1 MLSILHYGAWV
12 LTLAGVVLCDHN
24 SSNIGL
30 WDRPRVALIRDNV
43 YLEGGYMQTG
53 VYTNGVW
60 DSLESS
66 TSSQGFLYKL
76 SLHEPFDTTKANP
89 AIFQSINEGPLSNY
103 YLDGYMF
110 ADYDEFYAYG
120 GMYYV
125 SGDTVTD
132 RTVSVPLYDIPPDSN
147 VVAGVPNIAYSPESG
162 SFIKDITNGAGANAP
177 SENLSFYFS
186 GKYNAD
192 GTAFSY
198 FLPPKDYSPWL
209 IKVDTKLQGHADWS
223 REDLTLSNITL
234 RSEGALVWIPAST
247 QGLLIAIGGV
257 VYPADLNGYLKTDN
271 TTDISVAQS
280 FLTEFPVYDIG
291 SSTWSVQPVNPGS
304 EIPDGPL
311 AQFCTVVASSADYS
325 HHEIFVYG
333 GWDSNG
339 GPASGEVW
347 ILSVPSFTWIRANPD
362 GAGTHKRQGHVC
374 VSPYPDQMMVI
385 GGTGDF
391 GAGLDS
397 NNSVD
402 VFNLND
408 LTWTGKYDPEV
419 HDDYKPAATVAS
431 VISATPT
438 ASGMPSLVAGWFD
451 KAYNKDLIRT
461 WAPYN
466 ATTSTSTNTP
476 TATPTESPS
485 SHKDRDWV
493 VPVAVTV
500 PVVVGVAFFAG
511 LIFFCCRRAR
521 RDQRKQEDSY
531 AHNRKSGIL
540 SWIRSTSSAV
550 PGKDIG
556 TESSVTE
563 VERPHS
569 PTPMIQTAPHE
580 LPAEYF
586 LSKDPGSNPDRW
598 SSSTPV
604 RSPRGE
610 YEGPVE
616 GPNTEVHEVHGSSR
630 ITRPDDI
637 NYDIRNMTMYPPSFV
652 SGGQNRP
659 TGSSSVSQSGDSNSP
674 ASPNTTSV
682 GVASAGFAPI
692 PEGEMALGNE
702 HISGFDRAISPIDR
716 RESRPT
722 HDRKASDVS
731 SASSLPSPDVEDH
744 SALANRPRASRSVS
758 GGDVDIGEEGI
769 RTI

>member
-1 MLSILHYGAWV
+1 MLSLLQCSAWV
-12 LTLAGVVLCDHN
+12 LTLFGFAFCDHN
-24 SSNIGL
+24 SANIGL
-30 WDRPRVALIRDNV
+30 WDRPRAALIRDNV

-53 VYTNGVW
+53 IYVNGTW
-60 DSLESS
+60 NSLESS
-66 TSSQGFLYKL
+66 TSSEGFLYKL
-76 SLHEPFDTTKANP
+76 SMHDAFDTTKANP
-89 AIFQSINEGPLSNY
+89 AVFQSINEGPISNY

-120 GMYYV
+120 GMYYT
-125 SGDTVTD
+125 SGDTITD
-132 RTVSVPLYDIPPDSN
+132 RTVNDPLYDIPPDSN
-147 VVAGVPNIAYSPESG
+147 IVAGVPNVAYSPQSG

-198 FLPPKDYSPWL
+198 FDPPKDYSPWL
-209 IKVDTKLQGHADWS
+209 IKVDTSLQGHADWS
-223 REDLTLSNITL
+223 REDLTLSDITL

-271 TTDISVAQS
+271 ATDITVAKS

-291 SSTWSVQPVNPGS
+291 SSTWSTQKLSPGS
-304 EIPDGPL
+304 AIPDGPL

-339 GPASGEVW
+339 GLSNGDVW
-347 ILSVPSFTWIRANPD
+347 ILSVPSFTWIRANVD
-362 GAGTHKRQGHVC
+362 GTRRQGHVC
-374 VSPYPDQMMVI
+374 VSPYPDQMIVI
-385 GGTGDF
+385 GGTGDY

-408 LTWTGKYDPEV
+408 LSWTGKYDPAV
-419 HDDYKPAATVAS
+419 HDDYKPAPTVVS

-438 ASGMPSLVAGWFD
+438 ASGMSSQVSNWFAQ
-451 KAYNKDLIRT
+451 AYNKDLIRT

-466 ATTSTSTNTP
+466 ATTTTTSTNTA
-476 TATPTESPS
+476 TNTPTPSP
-485 SHKDRDWV
+485 HHDRGWV
-493 VPVAVTV
+493 VPVAVTI

-521 RDQRKQEDSY
+521 KDRQQKQEVSE
-531 AHNRKSGIL
+531 ANNRKSGIM
-540 SWIRSTSSAV
+540 SWLRSTSSGA
-550 PGKDIG
+550 PGKDVG

-563 VERPHS
+563 VDHPHS
-569 PTPMIQTAPHE
+569 PPSMAQIAPHE
-580 LPAEYF
+580 LEGGYF
-586 LSKDPGSNPDRW
+586 VRSDPGSNQERW

-604 RSPRGE
+604 RSPRAE
-610 YEGPVE
+610 YDGPVE
-616 GPNTEVHEVHGSSR
+616 GPDTEVHEVHGSSR

-652 SGGQNRP
+652 SGGQGRAM
-659 TGSSSVSQSGDSNSP
+659 GSSSVSQSGDSNAP

-682 GVASAGFAPI
+682 GIASSGFAPI

-702 HISGFDRAISPIDR
+702 HTTGFDRAISPIDLR
-716 RESRPT
+716 RDSRPA
-722 HDRKASDVS
+722 HERKASDVS
-731 SASSLPSPDVEDH
+731 SASSLPSPDGEDQ
-744 SALANRPRASRSVS
+744 SALPNRPRASRSVS
-758 GGDVDIGEEGI
+758 GEDIDIGEQGN